1 MQMALSSERFS
12 MYLNSL
18 VSPKSSVVIWATNC
32 WQWAIS
38 DLGIQLSGCV
48 SVPVYPTAGEDQLT
62 YIFNDAAPEVVIVD
76 HLTKSRLDILRK
88 IEGLKKVIVFGDIE
102 ERPGDG
108 LVIEFNDALDAN
120 QCDQLNSKLWQQDRL
135 GDPFTKLTHRE
146 RQAFQRRFH

>member
-1 MQMALSSERFS
+1 MNSVLDIIYKQIVKRPDHSALHYLEDSQYIPISYMQMALSSERFS

-88 IEGLKKVIVFGDIE
+88 IEGLKK
-102 ERPGDG
+102 
-108 LVIEFNDALDAN
+108 
-120 QCDQLNSKLWQQDRL
+120 
-135 GDPFTKLTHRE
+135 
-146 RQAFQRRFH
+146 